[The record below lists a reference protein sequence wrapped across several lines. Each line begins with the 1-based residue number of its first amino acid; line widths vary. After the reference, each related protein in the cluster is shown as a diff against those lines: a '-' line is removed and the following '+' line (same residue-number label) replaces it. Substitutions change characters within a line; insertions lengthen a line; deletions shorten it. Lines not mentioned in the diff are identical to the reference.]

1 MRIRFLIAIAASC
14 AFLMADDRATITG
27 KVVDTGGNPVE
38 HATVLVYHAGV
49 KQGYSTFCPS
59 CYADC
64 GKRALTDAKGEFQF
78 QGLSPDLWFEL
89 LVLRDGSVPAL
100 TKKLDPA
107 KGIAASATLKVRGD
121 LSGLTVLRGHVVNT
135 HGRPVRDVIVQPQG
149 IATTRDGKPAS
160 IYGTIDGL
168 DPFAITNANGDF
180 DIVSTT
186 PASAMVILVEPRG
199 MAPKIFTKL
208 ATGDERHTLTVTDGA
223 LIRGR
228 LVQDGKPV
236 SPAELGLIARE
247 RGWAADLKLVGAP
260 YDEIRIGTRDDGT
273 FAITNVP
280 PGVDWYLYGKMASLA
295 SHGATDIIKCVTKDD
310 GQDIDLGDIPVHA
323 AHTIRGKVVLS
334 DGSPIPPG
342 NRVILSSSQ
351 AWDNQIAVLDSEGR
365 FEFHGLTTGDYEISA
380 GVRRYGLPPKPVVK
394 AEDYPD
400 RELFIKAQQEW
411 YANAR
416 GVSLFSLDRDVDDF
430 TITLQ
435 PAPARR

>member
-1 MRIRFLIAIAASC
+1 MRIRFLIALAASC
-14 AFLMADDRATITG
+14 ACLIADDRATITG
-27 KVVDTGGNPVE
+27 KVVDTAGNPIE

-89 LVLRDGSVPAL
+89 LVLREGSAPTL
-100 TKKLDPA
+100 IKKVDPA
-107 KGIAASATLKVRGD
+107 KGITARAELKPRTD
-121 LSGLTVLRGHVVNT
+121 LSGFSVLRGHVVDT
-135 HGRPVRDVIVQPQG
+135 HGRPVRDAVVQPQG
-149 IATTRDGKPAS
+149 IATIRDGKPAS
-160 IYGTIDGL
+160 IYGTVDGL
-168 DPFAITNANGDF
+168 DLFAVTNTNGDF

-236 SPAELGLIARE
+236 SAAELGLIARE
-247 RGWAADLKLVGAP
+247 RGWGADLKLFGAP
-260 YDEIRIGTRDDGT
+260 YNETRIGTRDDGT

-280 PGVDWYLYGKMASLA
+280 PGVDWYLYGKMESLA
-295 SHGATDIIKCVTKDD
+295 SRGATDIIKCVTKDD
-310 GQDIDLGDIPVHA
+310 GQDVDLGDIPVHS
-323 AHTIRGKVVLS
+323 AHTLRGRVVLA
-334 DGSPIPPG
+334 DGRPIPPG

-351 AWDNQIAVLDSEGR
+351 AWDNQVAVLDSEGR
-365 FEFHGLTTGDYEISA
+365 FEFHGLTSGDYEISA
-380 GVRRYGLPPKPVVK
+380 SVRRYGLPDKPVVK

-400 RELFIKAQQEW
+400 HEQFIKAQQAW

-416 GVSLFSLDRDVDDF
+416 GVSVFSLDRDVNDF

-435 PAPARR
+435 PAQARQ